1 MKVIEFTRNME
12 ITSEEIYSIFLN
24 DKKDFLVCSEHCN
37 SFIYILLENDWTH
50 KNENYEFLV
59 SEKLISLW
67 KQCFIY
73 HCKKHYC
80 NFQFVCF
87 IEEKQR

>member
-37 SFIYILLENDWTH
+37 SFL
-50 KNENYEFLV
+50 
-59 SEKLISLW
+59 S
-67 KQCFIY
+67 
-73 HCKKHYC
+73 
-80 NFQFVCF
+80 
-87 IEEKQR
+87 